1 MECDFTKL
9 TNREVKEPSK
19 LFSAV
24 ILIIPEKPWTDFSK
38 PPPHEVVDFK
48 AKDAEDAANAIAD
61 LFQEQHDNLGREFNK
76 PVWWPFKLL
85 EVTGD
90 DYVDRTEA
98 LSDKFYE
105 RGFIKITP
113 VKQGANR

>member
-9 TNREVKEPSK
+9 TNREVEEPSK

-24 ILIIPEKPWTDFSK
+24 ILVIPDKPWTDFSR

-48 AKDAEDAANAIAD
+48 AKNAVDASNAIAD
-61 LFQEQHDNLGREFNK
+61 LFHEQHDNLGKERGK
-76 PVWWPFKLL
+76 PLWWPFKLL

-90 DYVDRTEA
+90 DYVDRTEVV
-98 LSDKFYE
+98 SDRFYE

-113 VKQGANR
+113 VK